1 MFFRGRHT
9 DGHQVW
15 GDMLDITSHREMQ
28 IRTIV
33 KHHSTPVRMAVTK
46 KHEMASVGKNVEKRE
61 PLRAAGCCCC

>member
-46 KHEMASVGKNVEKRE
+46 RQAPAGAGEDVEKRK
-61 PLRAAGCCCC
+61 P